1 MIPGTI
7 GALGLQLGLHGAAG
21 KGRAEPME
29 RPLPSPVTAVTG
41 TRASCHDRHPG
52 PCSGRAGSAH
62 GRAQRRSRAVQ
73 NRLGIAVV
81 LELEPVAG
89 GILQK
94 ERPVLQRFTAEAAL
108 RVHTKGFAEGI
119 DPLPQAP
126 PVLERR
132 EDQAEMAGVDPR
144 LWRLR
149 FAAAVELVGGYR
161 PMVSPR
167 DASSAS
173 RLHEKAPVRLHRR
186 CHRQA

>member
-1 MIPGTI
+1 M
-7 GALGLQLGLHGAAG
+7 
-21 KGRAEPME
+21 
-29 RPLPSPVTAVTG
+29 
-41 TRASCHDRHPG
+41 
-52 PCSGRAGSAH
+52 
-62 GRAQRRSRAVQ
+62 
-73 NRLGIAVV
+73 

-108 RVHTKGFAEGI
+108 RFHTKGFAEGL
-119 DPLPQAP
+119 DALPQAS

-132 EDQAEMAGVDPR
+132 EDQAEMTGVDPL